1 MTKWREIFI
10 SNANEVC
17 ASESFQR
24 MYWMTKRKMKQNVV
38 IREMQK
44 EESNNALFFDG
55 NIIKFFENDFTM
67 RNIMVCGAHT
77 VGQGG

>member
-1 MTKWREIFI
+1 
-10 SNANEVC
+10 
-17 ASESFQR
+17 
-24 MYWMTKRKMKQNVV
+24 MTKRKMKQNVV